1 MKHVHVHE
9 YEAVS
14 HPVPSPGARSLGIKS
29 AEIRKCRKCEK
40 EMPFI
45 LAKDR
50 WVALFE
56 DPDADD
62 QEILLA

>member
-1 MKHVHVHE
+1 MKQVHVHE
-9 YEAVS
+9 YEAIS
-14 HPVPSPGARSLGIKS
+14 HPVPSAGARSIGIKA
-29 AEIRKCRKCEK
+29 AEIRRCSRCQK

-45 LAKDR
+45 LTKDR

-56 DPDADD
+56 DPDVDE

>member
-1 MKHVHVHE
+1 MKRIHVHE

-14 HPVPSPGARSLGIKS
+14 HPVPSPEARSLGIKS
-29 AEIRKCRKCEK
+29 AEIRKCSRCRK

-45 LAKDR
+45 LIKDR
-50 WVALFE
+50 WFALFE
-56 DPDADD
+56 DPDADE

>member
-1 MKHVHVHE
+1 MKQVHVHE

-14 HPVPSPGARSLGIKS
+14 HPVPSAGARSLGIKS
-29 AEIRKCRKCEK
+29 AEIRKCRKCLK

-45 LAKDR
+45 LAKDK

-56 DPDADD
+56 DPDADE

>member
-1 MKHVHVHE
+1 MKKAHVHE

-14 HPVPSPGARSLGIKS
+14 HPVPSEAARSLGIKS
-29 AEIRKCRKCEK
+29 TEIRKCRKCLK
-40 EMPFI
+40 EMPFV
-45 LAKDR
+45 LVKEG

-56 DPDADD
+56 DPDVDE

>member
-14 HPVPSPGARSLGIKS
+14 HPVLSPGARSLGIKS
-29 AEIRKCRKCEK
+29 AEIRKCKGCQK

-45 LAKDR
+45 LTKDR

-62 QEILLA
+62 RDILLA

>member
-1 MKHVHVHE
+1 MKQGHVHD

-14 HPVPSPGARSLGIKS
+14 HPAPSPGARSLGIKS
-29 AEIRKCRKCEK
+29 AEIRKCRKCQK

-45 LAKDR
+45 LVKDR

-56 DPDADD
+56 DPDVDE